1 MPDLVEAVAG
11 ARVWRG
17 REVAEAQG
25 LAREEV
31 AAAARERATA
41 LMVGLM
47 AVRAC
52 DAAAAAEETAAERR
66 CRVQTAVERRGRVEA
81 AAAARERATT
91 LMAGTP

>member
-1 MPDLVEAVAG
+1 MSDLVEAVAG

-31 AAAARERATA
+31 AAAARERAPA
-41 LMVGLM
+41 LMVALM
-47 AVRAC
+47 VVRAC
-52 DAAAAAEETAAERR
+52 DAAASAEKTAPERR
-66 CRVQTAVERRGRVEA
+66 GRVQTAVERRGRVEA
-81 AAAARERATT
+81 VVAARERATT